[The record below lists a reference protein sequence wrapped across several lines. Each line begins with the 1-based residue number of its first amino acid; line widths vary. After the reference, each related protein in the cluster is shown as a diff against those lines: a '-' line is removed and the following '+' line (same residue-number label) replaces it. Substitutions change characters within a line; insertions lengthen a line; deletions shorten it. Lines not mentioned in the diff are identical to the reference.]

1 MSKMFHGM
9 LKNKRGFTAIE
20 LLIGLAVVVVI
31 FSIALGPLRSFR
43 DSQILASGTEN
54 ILSFLK
60 EARSQTVFSKNS
72 SQYGVHFES
81 GRAVLFKGIVFTEP
95 NTNNK
100 EFLLHD
106 GLMISGWSLNG
117 GGADIVFER
126 LTGKTS
132 QFGTVTISLKNN
144 PSKVKII
151 NIGETGAAGAN

>member
-1 MSKMFHGM
+1 MSKMFRGM
-9 LKNKRGFTAIE
+9 SKNKRGFTAIE
-20 LLIGLAVVVVI
+20 LLMGLAVIAVI

-43 DSQILASGTEN
+43 DSQILASDTEN
-54 ILSFLK
+54 ILSLLK

-81 GRAVLFKGIVFTEP
+81 GRTVLFKGTAFTEP
-95 NTNNK
+95 NADNK

-106 GLMISGWSLNG
+106 GLTISDWSLNG
-117 GGADIVFER
+117 GGADTVFER
-126 LTGKTS
+126 LTGKTT
-132 QFGTVTISLKNN
+132 QFGAVTVSLISN